1 MVREAGCNCHQCNI
15 SILHELLCLA
25 LWCFL
30 CIVFSM
36 YCWFKDMLKTN
47 QTIHYH
53 TVSVMFC
60 IIIKSQQ
67 FPAYFQIFDN
77 VNFLYTL
84 QKWFVLFLN
93 LLINISNIKMV
104 CLFFVV
110 GPVKIFGKR
119 KTIQINVS
127 WHNIQWWPKWLEHKY
142 FHQIKNGFK
151 SIICI
156 FCCSVSVEIS
166 VFNEY

>member
-1 MVREAGCNCHQCNI
+1 MYMIIIDVYYWAIRTSILACIAIRMVRDQI

-36 YCWFKDMLKTN
+36 YCWFKDMLKSN
-47 QTIHYH
+47 QTILYH

-60 IIIKSQQ
+60 IIIKSRQ
-67 FPAYFQIFDN
+67 FPAYFQIFEN
-77 VNFLYTL
+77 VNFLYIL

-93 LLINISNIKMV
+93 LLINISNIKTV

-110 GPVKIFGKR
+110 GTVKIFSKR
-119 KTIQINVS
+119 KNIKINVS
-127 WHNIQWWPKWLEHKY
+127 WQNIQWWPKWLEH
-142 FHQIKNGFK
+142 
-151 SIICI
+151 
-156 FCCSVSVEIS
+156 
-166 VFNEY
+166 